1 MQKLSI
7 GAEEE
12 GQFSAAINAEKIR
25 SSLGGLT
32 VDRRENQHIHSIDNM
47 SREEIAERLSKLR
60 NEYPSAFIEGNVRDV
75 TGTEIV
81 ETSKE
86 RTPAQITHDKD

>member
-1 MQKLSI
+1 
-7 GAEEE
+7 
-12 GQFSAAINAEKIR
+12 
-25 SSLGGLT
+25 
-32 VDRRENQHIHSIDNM
+32 M